1 MDTVYSENNHIIMV
15 GKVTSDKRFSHEIY
29 GEKFYIFDL
38 SVPRLSGN
46 SDIIPITIS
55 ERLMVN
61 GELPIGTKITVE
73 GQFRSYNSYGEGK
86 NKLVLTVFAK
96 NVTLLE
102 DQESEVEARKDFIS
116 NEVTLI
122 GYICK
127 KPVYRQTPFGREIAD
142 ILLAVNRAYSKS
154 DYIPCIAWGRTAR
167 FCENMEVGT
176 EVKLVGRVQSRQ
188 YEKKHEDGTV
198 ENKVAYEV
206 SVGSLEVVNQKD
218 DGEAEEA
225 PVEENKEANEIPVEA
240 FDMMIGNI
248 IDDKEVQD
256 KVGYEKYDIVAANIL
271 ADVLVPLTPV
281 IIHQL
286 KKGGIYI
293 TSGII
298 EDKEEVVV
306 EAVKKAGLEVLEVN
320 HQGEW
325 VSVTARKN

>member
-1 MDTVYSENNHIIMV
+1 MNTNYLENNHLVLV
-15 GKVTSDKRFSHEIY
+15 GKVTSDKKFSHEIY

-38 SVPRLSGN
+38 EVPRLSGN
-46 SDIIPITIS
+46 ADIIPITIS
-55 ERLMVN
+55 ERLL
-61 GELPIGTKITVE
+61 EKEDLEIDKKIIVE
-73 GQFRSYNSYGEGK
+73 GQFRSYNSYQNER

-96 NVTLLE
+96 DVKFIENQDE
-102 DQESEVEARKDFIS
+102 EIQASKDFVS
-116 NEVTLI
+116 NEVTLN

-127 KPVYRQTPFGREIAD
+127 KPIYRQTPFGREIAD

-225 PVEENKEANEIPVEA
+225 PVEENKEAI
-240 FDMMIGNI
+240 
-248 IDDKEVQD
+248 
-256 KVGYEKYDIVAANIL
+256 
-271 ADVLVPLTPV
+271 
-281 IIHQL
+281 
-286 KKGGIYI
+286 
-293 TSGII
+293 
-298 EDKEEVVV
+298 
-306 EAVKKAGLEVLEVN
+306 
-320 HQGEW
+320 
-325 VSVTARKN
+325 

>member
-1 MDTVYSENNHIIMV
+1 MDTVYSENNHIILV
-15 GKVTSDKRFSHEIY
+15 GKVTSEKRFSHEIY

-46 SDIIPITIS
+46 ADIIPITIS

-61 GELPIGTKITVE
+61 GDLPINTKITVE
-73 GQFRSYNSYGEGK
+73 GQFRSYNSYGEGR

-96 NVTLLE
+96 NVTLLD

-176 EVKLVGRVQSRQ
+176 EVKIVGRVQSRQ
-188 YEKKHEDGTV
+188 YEKKHEDGTI

-206 SVGSLEVVNQKD
+206 SVGSLEVIEKKD
-218 DGEAEEA
+218 STAEVENKEEVA
-225 PVEENKEANEIPVEA
+225 EVEENKEAI
-240 FDMMIGNI
+240 
-248 IDDKEVQD
+248 
-256 KVGYEKYDIVAANIL
+256 
-271 ADVLVPLTPV
+271 
-281 IIHQL
+281 
-286 KKGGIYI
+286 
-293 TSGII
+293 
-298 EDKEEVVV
+298 
-306 EAVKKAGLEVLEVN
+306 
-320 HQGEW
+320 
-325 VSVTARKN
+325 